1 MLAWTR
7 SPKLLKLFVGQH
19 IINGLSVAAGVM
31 AVAIASSALF
41 GFAAGQPA
49 TLGAISASI
58 SDFPAPWRVKAR
70 TMVTGFA
77 LALAS
82 IAVIQLASGAIVG
95 EIVAIGVIAFAAGLV
110 TGLGR
115 WALSLS
121 MQMLVPVVFVL
132 GLPPLDS
139 AGLLRAIALLAAGGF
154 AYIAVAL
161 ALTGLVAASDRRM
174 MASECFRELAAYL
187 NAIARFS
194 DAKADLA
201 EIYGA
206 GIRQQAALAEQLQSA
221 RALLLAGARK
231 TPERI
236 RLAATIG
243 IELDVFD
250 ALVAA
255 QSDLPQLRAAPAA
268 QTLLARLGILL
279 RAGALDLQHLSLDLL
294 AHKAP
299 RLPADHSVARDA
311 MHREAVRVMAQD
323 EISEDLRAAISRTM
337 ARLDSAR
344 VEIQRL
350 ERALSDDVAAEAAIG
365 DVDLAAFRPRR
376 SYDIR
381 ALRIHLTPASPVFR
395 YATRLSLAMMTGAV
409 VATALGGER
418 HGNWVQLTIAVIL
431 RANYGLTRQR
441 RDDRLI
447 GTLIGCVAA
456 AAAVAYLPVRAL
468 LGVQAFALALTH
480 SFLRQNY
487 RLASIGASMVALVS
501 LHLID
506 PGGAA
511 PILVRLADTIIGAA
525 IAHVFSLFWPSWE
538 LAEAPQLARRLLARA
553 SWFASVALRPDA
565 SDQDYRLARKDIIEA
580 VAALSD
586 SAARMGGEPR
596 AAQRGLDEMAAML
609 IAVSVFV
616 AHVSA
621 ARLGLRGAEPEI
633 AALVESDA
641 ADTRE
646 WLAERLAADPRTT
659 SDPPPQRNAPLPR
672 LRASVTRLIDA
683 TRAFEQ
689 ACSPE
694 GSD

>member
-1 MLAWTR
+1 MLAWPR
-7 SPKLLKLFVGQH
+7 SPRLLKLFVGQH

-31 AVAIASSALF
+31 AVAVAASSLF

-70 TMVTGFA
+70 TMLTGFA

-82 IAVIQLASGAIVG
+82 IGVIQLASSSIVG
-95 EIVAIGVIAFAAGLV
+95 EIIAIGVIAFAAGLV

-115 WALSLS
+115 WALSLG

-132 GLPPLDS
+132 GLPPLDT

-154 AYIAVAL
+154 AYIVIAL

-187 NAIARFS
+187 SAIARFC
-194 DAKADLA
+194 DPKLDLA

-206 GIRQQAALAEQLQSA
+206 GIRQQAALSEQLQAA
-221 RALLLAGARK
+221 RALLLTGARK
-231 TPERI
+231 SPERV

-243 IELDVFD
+243 ILLDAFD

-255 QSDLPQLRAAPAA
+255 QCDLPQLRAAPGA
-268 QTLLARLGILL
+268 QRLLARIGILL
-279 RAGALDLQHLSLDLL
+279 RASALDLQHLSLDLL

-299 RLPADHSVARDA
+299 RLPPDHSVARDA
-311 MHREAVRVMAQD
+311 MRREAFRVIAL
-323 EISEDLRAAISRTM
+323 EETNEDLSAAISRAMT
-337 ARLDSAR
+337 RLDATR

-350 ERALSDDVAAEAAIG
+350 ERALSDDKAAEAAIG
-365 DVDLAAFRPRR
+365 DVDLAAFRPNR
-376 SYDIR
+376 SYDLR
-381 ALRIHLTPASPVFR
+381 PLRIHLTPASPVFR
-395 YATRLSLAMMTGAV
+395 YATRLSLAMMSGAV
-409 VATALGGER
+409 FATALGGER
-418 HGNWVQLTIAVIL
+418 HGNWVLLTIAVIL

-441 RDDRLI
+441 RDDRLL
-447 GTLIGCVAA
+447 GTLAGCVAA
-456 AAAVAYLPVRAL
+456 AGAVAYLPVGAL
-468 LGVQAFALALTH
+468 VGVQAFALALTH

-506 PGGAA
+506 PSGAA

-525 IAHVFSLFWPSWE
+525 IAHLFSFFWPSWE
-538 LAEAPQLARRLLARA
+538 LAEAPRLARRLLAHA
-553 SWFASVALRPDA
+553 SGFASVTLRPDA
-565 SDQDYRLARKDIIEA
+565 SEQDYRLARKDIIEA

-609 IAVSVFV
+609 IAASVFV
-616 AHVSA
+616 AHLSA
-621 ARLGLRGAEPEI
+621 ARLDLRGAETEV
-633 AALVESDA
+633 AGLVESDA
-641 ADTRE
+641 AATRE
-646 WLAERLAADPRTT
+646 WLVERLAADPATT
-659 SDPPPQRNAPLPR
+659 CDPPPQEEAPMPR
-672 LRASVTRLIDA
+672 LRAAAVRLIDA
-683 TRAFEQ
+683 ARAFEE
-689 ACSPE
+689 ACAQE
-694 GSD
+694 KSD